1 MNFIN
6 DFLGGAVE
14 VVTGFGSVL
23 AEAVKAVGSV
33 FYTPGVG
40 EATGELTIV
49 GSAMALALGVG
60 AIYLL
65 FRMIRGL
72 IKQNNRG

>member
-1 MNFIN
+1 MSFIT
-6 DFLGGAVE
+6 DFLGGAAT
-14 VVTGFGSVL
+14 VVTEFGTVL
-23 AEAVKAVGSV
+23 VNAVTAIGAV

-40 EATGELTIV
+40 EAAGELTIV